1 MSNDPFITETM
12 RRRIQGEL
20 DAIERNH
27 GVRILLA
34 IESGSRAWRFPS
46 QDSDYDVRFVYAH
59 SIDSYLSIE
68 PERDVIE
75 YPIDS
80 VLDINGWD
88 FRKALRLLVSSNAVV
103 FEWLASPER
112 YRETEIAAR
121 MRSLAQESCFL
132 PALTYHYDRMARYA
146 FDQIVASGDSTPF
159 KTYCYAL
166 RPALAL
172 LWIRRYGEQPPMD
185 LPTLLSRDIVA
196 REVQETI
203 MELVGRKAVATEQ
216 TRTPRI
222 ENLDTFIADVLSET
236 ASRFKLPDRT
246 GVLSKAN
253 KLFVSFLRG
262 EC

>member
-1 MSNDPFITETM
+1 MSNDTFIRETM

-59 SIDSYLSIE
+59 RMDSYLSIE

-75 YPIDS
+75 RPIDT

-103 FEWLASPER
+103 FEWLVSPER
-112 YRETEIAAR
+112 YRETPISAR
-121 MRSLAQESCFL
+121 MRSLANESCFL

-166 RPALAL
+166 RPSLAL
-172 LWIRRYGEQPPMD
+172 LWIRLYGAPPMD
-185 LPTLLSRDIVA
+185 LQTLLSRDIVA
-196 REVQETI
+196 HEVQETI

-216 TRTPRI
+216 SRTPRI

-236 ASRFKLPDRT
+236 ASRFKLPDRSEI
-246 GVLSKAN
+246 LSKAN
-253 KLFVSFLRG
+253 ELFVSFLRG